1 MSAPTVYINNNNT
14 TLGHNMFFDIV
25 NCLPDIN
32 FPFSILHLIKTI
44 YTNWERWLAVRF
56 I

>member
-1 MSAPTVYINNNNT
+1 MSAPTVYRNNNNT

-32 FPFSILHLIKTI
+32 FPFSIFNFTF
-44 YTNWERWLAVRF
+44 N
-56 I
+56 